1 LKLAFKAITPNFLL
15 KEERMRKAS
24 GAVAAMIMAIALYFT
39 LFWGFDALRVLTSPT
54 YGLEDVWR
62 SQFVFGVGRMFGL
75 GPEGLIKL
83 AAFFGVMKLA
93 TAAVFAVHIADR
105 FRCMVRGKADTEIL
119 EAGLILA
126 VLLSIAAVA
135 PALWSQNGELVR
147 EQTIQLLLAGLAAAL
162 VIIERT
168 YVSPAEPAEIAVEA
182 KAATPRGAS
191 WFSPWR

>member
-1 LKLAFKAITPNFLL
+1 
-15 KEERMRKAS
+15 MRKAS
-24 GAVAAMIMAIALYFT
+24 GSVAAMIMAIALYFT

-93 TAAVFAVHIADR
+93 TAAVFAVHVADR
-105 FRCMVRGKADTEIL
+105 FRAMVRGQADTEIL
-119 EAGLILA
+119 EGGLILV
-126 VLLSIAAVA
+126 VLLSIVSVA
-135 PALWSQNGELVR
+135 PALWSQNAELVR
-147 EQTIQLLLAGLAAAL
+147 EHLIQLLLAGLAAAL
-162 VIIERT
+162 VIIERSYIRT
-168 YVSPAEPAEIAVEA
+168 ADASEPNEAGIAVEA
-182 KAATPRGAS
+182 KPATPRGAS